1 MMQMGRWGACVALA
15 IMCGVHSASAQD
27 GRDDALRRTVERT
40 FDVLPLRDGIALHPK
55 RPMNGVRS
63 VEITGGAIAID
74 GQPATGAELR
84 QKLGADADQVLQL
97 SYLGDAARRALF
109 APAPPAAPVAPNAPG
124 APPAPDLPAVAGAP
138 TPPDLPPAPRRP
150 RRPSL
155 DRRHGDR
162 VRIGGDVTVERGEVI
177 DGDVVAVGGSV
188 RVDGEVQ
195 GDVVSVGGGVTM
207 GPEALVERNVTVVGG
222 RLVREAGSDVR
233 GKAQEVSV
241 PGLEFGNWTW
251 GRNPVGSWWRSMLGS
266 AFAFVGTLARVAV
279 LCLLAMLVVLF
290 GRGYMERAGQV
301 AVTSS
306 LKAGAVG
313 FLAQI
318 LFLPLLVITIVVLVM
333 TIVGIPLLLLLP
345 FALLALAVI
354 GLVGFTGVAYRVGG
368 LAVGR
373 FGGPEENPYA
383 VTAIGVLLLMAPV
396 LLSRVASLGGGVLFP
411 LAMVLGI
418 AGVLVE
424 YVAWTVGF
432 GAMALTRFRRPGQT
446 NAEVPAVPAT

>member
-1 MMQMGRWGACVALA
+1 MMRMGRLGACLALA
-15 IMCGVHSASAQD
+15 IMCGAAAASAQD
-27 GRDDALRRTVERT
+27 GRDEALRRTVERT
-40 FDVLPLRDGIALHPK
+40 FDVLPLRDGIALRPK

-63 VEITGGAIAID
+63 VEIAGGTIAID

-84 QKLGADADQVLQL
+84 QKLGSEADQVLQL
-97 SYLGDAARRALF
+97 SYLADEARRALF
-109 APAPPAAPVAPNAPG
+109 APAAPTPAPPPIT
-124 APPAPDLPAVAGAP
+124 PPAPTTPDVSALPP
-138 TPPDLPPAPRRP
+138 SPEPPPAPRRP
-150 RRPSL
+150 RRPSS

-162 VRIGGDVTVERGEVI
+162 VRIGGDITVDNDEVI

-188 RVDGEVQ
+188 RVNGEVQ
-195 GDVVSVGGGVTM
+195 GDVVSVGGNVTL
-207 GPEALVERNVTVVGG
+207 GPESLVEQNVTVVGG
-222 RLVREAGSDVR
+222 RLVREAGADVR

-241 PGLEFGNWTW
+241 PGLEFSSWTW
-251 GRNPVGSWWRSMLGS
+251 RRNPVGSWWRSMLGS

-301 AVTSS
+301 AVASS

-354 GLVGFTGVAYRVGG
+354 GLIGFSGVAYRVGG
-368 LAVGR
+368 LAVSR
-373 FGGPEENPYA
+373 FGGPEDNPYA
-383 VTAIGVLLLMAPV
+383 VTVIGVLLLMAPV

-432 GAMALTRFRRPGQT
+432 GAMALTRFNRRGQSGI
-446 NAEVPAVPAT
+446 EVPPVPTV

>member
-1 MMQMGRWGACVALA
+1 MMRMGRLGAYLALA
-15 IMCGVHSASAQD
+15 IMCGAPAVSAQD
-27 GRDDALRRTVERT
+27 ARDDALRRTVERT

-55 RPMNGVRS
+55 HPMQGIRS
-63 VEITGGAIAID
+63 VEISGGTIAVD

-84 QKLGADADQVLQL
+84 ERLGAAADPVLQL
-97 SYLGDAARRALF
+97 SYLSDSARRALF
-109 APAPPAAPVAPNAPG
+109 AATVPTAPAAPAAPAQPE
-124 APPAPDLPAVAGAP
+124 ASAVPP
-138 TPPDLPPAPRRP
+138 PPEPPPVPRRP

-162 VRIGGDVTVERGEVI
+162 VRIGGDLTVERDEVI
-177 DGDVVAVGGSV
+177 DGDVVAVGGAV

-195 GDVVSVGGGVTM
+195 GDVVSVGGNVTL
-207 GPEALVERNVTVVGG
+207 GAEAVVEKNVTVVGG
-222 RLVREAGSDVR
+222 RLVREAGAEVG

-251 GRNPVGSWWRSMLGS
+251 RRNPVGSWGRSMLGS

-290 GRGYMERAGQV
+290 GRGYMERAGSV
-301 AVTSS
+301 AATSS

-345 FALLALAVI
+345 FAILALAVV
-354 GLVGFTGVAYRVGG
+354 GLVGFTGVAHRVGT
-368 LAVGR
+368 LAVNR
-373 FGGPEENPYA
+373 FGGPEQNPYA
-383 VTAIGVLLLMAPV
+383 VAAIGVLLLMLPV
-396 LLSRVASLGGGVLFP
+396 LLSRAASLGGGVLFP
-411 LAMVLGI
+411 LAMVLGV
-418 AGVLVE
+418 AGVLIE

-432 GAMALTRFRRPGQT
+432 GAMALTRFRARAGAREQG
-446 NAEVPAVPAT
+446 AAVGEQGAGSGD

>member
-1 MMQMGRWGACVALA
+1 MMRMGRLGACVALA
-15 IMCGVHSASAQD
+15 IMCGVHPASAQD
-27 GRDDALRRTVERT
+27 GRDAALRRTVERT
-40 FDVLPLRDGIALHPK
+40 FDVLPLRDGIALRPK
-55 RPMNGVRS
+55 RPMNGIRS

-97 SYLGDAARRALF
+97 SYLDDAARRALF
-109 APAPPAAPVAPNAPG
+109 APAAPTAPASPAVPAAPVVPDVSAVPALPE
-124 APPAPDLPAVAGAP
+124 PPSP
-138 TPPDLPPAPRRP
+138 PRRP
-150 RRPSL
+150 RRSSS

-162 VRIGGDVTVERGEVI
+162 VRIGGDITVDRDEVI
-177 DGDVVAVGGSV
+177 DGDVVSVGGSV

-195 GDVVSVGGGVTM
+195 GDVVSVGGNVTL
-207 GPEALVERNVTVVGG
+207 GPDSVVEKNVTVVGG
-222 RLVREAGSDVR
+222 RLTRDAAADVR

-241 PGLEFGNWTW
+241 PGFEFDRWTW
-251 GRNPVGSWWRSMLGS
+251 RSNPVGSWWRTMLGS

-354 GLVGFTGVAYRVGG
+354 GLVGFSGVAYRVGG

-373 FGGPEENPYA
+373 FGGPGDNPYA
-383 VTAIGVLLLMAPV
+383 VTAIGVLVLMLPV

-432 GAMALTRFRRPGQT
+432 GAMALSRFPRRGQDT
-446 NAEVPAVPAT
+446 VDVPPLPTT